1 MSYLIYLWRQRMWCR
16 CWTSS
21 SPQGRESP
29 SRKQKRF
36 NKVHDY
42 IFIKMFL
49 LNYPGFRR
57 RSRIRSRWLW
67 PFFLGAGDG
76 ARIGEWD
83 SFLIQ
88 THWIIYSLEVIKCM
102 NVFKLFE
109 QMLFLNYQN
118 IFQMIIILHSIN
130 MYTYVCNIFFHRSY
144 LIIFYV
150 NILKIARQENLFL

>member
-1 MSYLIYLWRQRMWCR
+1 
-16 CWTSS
+16 
-21 SPQGRESP
+21 
-29 SRKQKRF
+29 
-36 NKVHDY
+36 
-42 IFIKMFL
+42 MFL
-49 LNYPGFRR
+49 SNYPGFRR

-88 THWIIYSLEVIKCM
+88 THWIIYSFELIKCM

-109 QMLFLNYQN
+109 QMLFLNYHN

-130 MYTYVCNIFFHRSY
+130 MCTYVCNIFFHRSY
-144 LIIFYV
+144 LIIFMSIYSKLPV
-150 NILKIARQENLFL
+150 KKIYFCNDIVCYNIVLGAWI